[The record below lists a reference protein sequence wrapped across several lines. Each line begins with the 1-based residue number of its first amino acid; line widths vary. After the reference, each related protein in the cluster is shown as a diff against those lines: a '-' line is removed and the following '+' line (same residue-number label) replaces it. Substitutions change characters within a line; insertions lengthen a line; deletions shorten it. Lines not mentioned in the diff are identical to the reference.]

1 MTVWRVRS
9 LAAST
14 IALVCSSAKLK
25 GHSVNES
32 RNRQIIFNI
41 GSSGRDDDG
50 DSRISFLSR
59 SICRYPLTDK
69 RFSPFWSDTFQQ
81 NEQTQSNQDA
91 AEIGEDIHTTEGS
104 GRHKVL
110 GNFNRNRVAQQKR
123 SPLPVR
129 RARPGKADRNSRY

>member
-1 MTVWRVRS
+1 MTDWRVRS
-9 LAAST
+9 MAAST
-14 IALVCSSAKLK
+14 SARVCSSAKLK

-50 DSRISFLSR
+50 DSRISFLSF

-110 GNFNRNRVAQQKR
+110 GK
-123 SPLPVR
+123 
-129 RARPGKADRNSRY
+129 DRKSTRLNSSHVKISYAVF